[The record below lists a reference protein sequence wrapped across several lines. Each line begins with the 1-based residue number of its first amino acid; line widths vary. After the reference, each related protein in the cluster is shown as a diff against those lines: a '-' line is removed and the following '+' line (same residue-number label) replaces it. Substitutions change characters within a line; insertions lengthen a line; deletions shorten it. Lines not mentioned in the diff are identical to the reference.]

1 LRISPT
7 GPFAPSAQQMV
18 NKIEAALAG
27 EKNKP

>member
-18 NKIEAALAG
+18 NKIEAALAAV
-27 EKNKP
+27 KK